1 LQRMINTLKQ
11 NGEQWA
17 LVAILL
23 IAAALRLYNV
33 AWDGGKLTHPDER
46 STVAFYA
53 PTMHWPRDWSTALD
67 PKQSPFNPLWD
78 PASQSRRS
86 YTYGHFPLYV
96 LTITANALHALA
108 PLARRLGA
116 SAELVRALT
125 GATDIQGFAFIG
137 RVLAALS
144 DTATVYLV
152 YLIARRLYGRGAA
165 LLAAALSAFTVLQ
178 IQLAHFFAVDPI
190 STTFTLLALYGA
202 MLMVE
207 RRTTGAAV
215 LTGLGMGLAVASK
228 FSALPILAAPVAAA
242 LLVVLA
248 RTTRHETLLTTE
260 TRRTRRFSG
269 VLRTLRPSRL
279 RGSSPCTNSEDAV
292 NEVPANEGEDRAAVR
307 KRAWRYCLLA
317 LLVAFVVFAV
327 TSPFV
332 ILDWPNFVQAVIREQ
347 GGMVR
352 GIADFPFTRQYR
364 GTTPYVYFIVQQLRW
379 GMGLPLGL
387 VAFLGLAWVL
397 VRAVLRRTQPGELI
411 LLSWIVPYFGITGL
425 FLAKFM
431 RYMVPVVPLCILMG
445 AGMLMQIGKSTS
457 GKWLRVLAGVL
468 IAATLVGAVLWSLAF
483 VNGIYGTEHTWIT
496 ASRWIYENVPDGS
509 VLGVEH
515 WDDHLPLSLPEP
527 AANMG
532 AHDYRQVDL
541 PMYEDDTR
549 QKYELLRARLRETD
563 YIVLA
568 SNRLYRAIPHLP
580 QRYPMST
587 RYYELLFAG
596 ELGFQKVAEFTTYP
610 RLGPVSIPD
619 DDADESFTVYDHP
632 KPIIFKKMRQ
642 LSDQEWDAL
651 LGGTWED
658 AIQGY
663 VGRPTLLSLQWL
675 GSPGSAPSRQSG
687 EVDEDKTLL
696 LDRPVDE
703 LPVVADFGWNALASR
718 SAPLAVLL
726 WWLVVTL
733 IGALAW
739 PLTFVVFR
747 NLADRGHALCRSLGL
762 IVLAYLIWLPASLR
776 VLRNGLPLTLAAMIV
791 LAAVSAFLLR
801 RNREAVLAFWRERWR
816 IVAFEEILFL
826 VAFLLF
832 VFIRILNPDLWQ
844 PWQGGEKS
852 MDIAYLNAC
861 MRSAYLPPYDP
872 YYSSGYLNYYYY
884 GQFIISLVVRLT
896 GIMPTV
902 AFNLAVPTLFAL
914 TVGNAFCVG
923 YSLAARG
930 DKSHWGR
937 NRTNP
942 RHPERSEEPAL
953 SLPKGSRFPENGIL
967 RSLRSLR
974 MTELLSGE
982 TEGSVSG
989 GLLAA
994 AFVAVIGNL
1003 DSLVQIVSRLGER
1016 SGSTFRSSIPGLAG
1030 MVKGVLGLWQVLRTH
1045 QPLPGFNYWAPSR
1058 VIPFTINEFPYWSFL
1073 FADLHPHMIGM
1084 PFTILVVALAL
1095 NLVVDVGA
1103 APCGRP
1109 WGRLRRELSRTA
1121 QDPPLSDGQARGLSR
1136 FGQAR
1141 GLPLLVIPICL
1152 GALAVINTWDLPT
1165 YLGLIGLAL
1174 LLRWRRKG
1182 WSAVL
1187 LTLTVTGL
1195 LGVVS
1200 LLLYR
1205 PFFAYFKALFVG
1217 IDFVKART
1225 ALGPFLRTWG
1235 LFLFLVTSL
1244 LLVDV
1249 GRQRARLGVLRF
1261 LCLLWRRWEVL
1272 PHLSELYGA
1281 LVRRPLPGYQLALY
1295 GLVGGLGLLVVLA
1308 VAKLWVFV
1316 LLIPLIG
1323 LAVLLLWRD
1332 DASPAELF
1340 ICALIFTA
1348 LLVLMGIEVVYL
1360 KDFLGGG
1367 EHHRMNTV
1375 FKFGVQ
1381 VWVLL
1386 GLAAGAA
1393 LPGLWA
1399 AVERWRSRGRRWAWT
1414 MALALLLFAACV
1426 YLVVG
1431 TPARVNDRFP
1441 GARPPLGTL
1450 DGMAFMTVGEYA
1462 WPDETHRIALRYD
1475 YEAIRWLM
1483 ENVKGTPV
1491 LAEAAIGY
1499 YREFGVR
1506 VASYTGLPTLLGM
1519 HQSEQRYAWQV
1530 GERDAAARDF
1540 FNTTDLERA
1549 RQLIRDLHIRYVYV
1563 GQLERAVYDQAG
1575 LQKFD
1580 QLVQTGEMR
1589 VVHSNERTT
1598 IYEVIK

>member
-1 LQRMINTLKQ
+1 LTVNFLEYESPCPELYNNPPELQTLFALNRRQWYNTQTNPPAGCKNLREGSAALAEENVLQRTINMLKQ
-11 NGEQWA
+11 NGERWA
-17 LVAILL
+17 LVLILL
-23 IAAALRLYNV
+23 VAAALRLYNV
-33 AWDGGKLTHPDER
+33 AWDGGELTHPDER

-53 PTMHWPRDWSTALD
+53 PTMHLPRDWSTALD

-78 PASQSRRS
+78 PASQQRRS

-96 LTITANALHALA
+96 LTITANAIHALA
-108 PLARRLGA
+108 PLAQRLGA
-116 SAELVRALT
+116 STGLVRALT
-125 GATDIQGFAFIG
+125 RATDIQGFAFIG
-137 RVLAALS
+137 RVLAALA

-207 RRTTGAAV
+207 RRTTGVAV
-215 LTGLGMGLAVASK
+215 LTGVGMGLAVASK

-242 LLVVLA
+242 LLVTLN
-248 RTTRHETLLTTE
+248 RTGREKMLSATE
-260 TRRTRRFSG
+260 TRGTRSFSEI
-269 VLRTLRPSRL
+269 LRTLRPARL
-279 RGSSPCTNSEDAV
+279 RDSSPSPQSEDVV
-292 NEVPANEGEDRAAVR
+292 NEVPTNEAEDRAVQR
-307 KRAWRYCLLA
+307 QAWRHCLLA
-317 LLVAFVVFAV
+317 LLVACVVFAV

-332 ILDWPNFVQAVIREQ
+332 ILDWPDFVQAVIREQ
-347 GGMVR
+347 GAMVR
-352 GIADFPFTRQYR
+352 GIADMPFTRQYR
-364 GTTPYVYFIVQQLRW
+364 GTMPYVYFIVQQLRW

-397 VRAVLRRTQPGELI
+397 VRAVLRRAQSGEWI

-431 RYMVPVVPLCILMG
+431 RYMVPVVPLFTLMG
-445 AGMLMQIGKSTS
+445 AGLLVQVGKSAS
-457 GKWLRVLAGVL
+457 GRWLRALAGVL
-468 IAATLVGAVLWSLAF
+468 IAATLGGAVFWSLAF
-483 VNGIYGTEHTWIT
+483 VNGVYGTEHTWIT
-496 ASRWIYENVPDGS
+496 ASRWIYANVPDGS
-509 VLGVEH
+509 VLAVEH

-527 AANMG
+527 EANMG
-532 AHDYRQVDL
+532 AHDYSQVEL
-541 PMYEDDTR
+541 PMYEEDTS
-549 QKYELLRARLRETD
+549 QKYELLRARLREAD
-563 YIVLA
+563 YIVLS
-568 SNRLYRAIPHLP
+568 SNRLYRTIPRLP

-587 RYYELLFAG
+587 RYYELLFSG
-596 ELGFQKVAEFTTYP
+596 QLGFEKVAEFTTYP
-610 RLGPVSIPD
+610 RLGPVTIPD
-619 DDADESFTVYDHP
+619 DNADESFTVYDHP
-632 KPIIFKKMRQ
+632 KPIIFKKVRE

-651 LGGTWED
+651 LGGTWEG
-658 AIQGY
+658 AIPGY
-663 VGRPTLLSLQWL
+663 VGRPTFLSLKWL
-675 GSPGSAPSRQSG
+675 GSLSSSSPAQQEEGK
-687 EVDEDKTLL
+687 EDKTLL

-703 LPVVADFGWNALASR
+703 LPVVADFGWNTLASR
-718 SAPLAVLL
+718 STPLAVLL

-762 IVLAYLIWLPASLR
+762 VVLAYLVWLPASLR
-776 VLRNGLPLTLAAMIV
+776 VLRNGLPLTLAAIIV

-801 RNREAVLAFWRERWR
+801 RNRQAMLDFWRERWR
-816 IVAFEEILFL
+816 LVAFEEVLFL
-826 VAFLLF
+826 AAFLLF

-861 MRSAYLPPYDP
+861 LKSAYLPPYDP
-872 YYSSGYLNYYYY
+872 YYSGGYLNYYYY

-896 GIMPTV
+896 GIIPTV

-923 YSLAARG
+923 YSLAAGLKRSGRPGKARG
-930 DKSHWGR
+930 EVS
-937 NRTNP
+937 
-942 RHPERSEEPAL
+942 
-953 SLPKGSRFPENGIL
+953 
-967 RSLRSLR
+967 
-974 MTELLSGE
+974 SG
-982 TEGSVSG
+982 
-989 GLLAA
+989 LWAA
-994 AFVAVIGNL
+994 ACVAVIGNL
-1003 DSLVQIVSRLGER
+1003 DSLVQIVTRLGER
-1016 SGSTFRSSIPGLAG
+1016 SGSTFQSSIPGREGL
-1030 MVKGVLGLWQVLRTH
+1030 VKGVLGLWQVLRGL
-1045 QPLPGFNYWAPSR
+1045 QPFPGFNYWNPSR

-1095 NLVVDVGA
+1095 DVLMEG
-1103 APCGRP
+1103 GKV
-1109 WGRLRRELSRTA
+1109 GRLEGWVRY
-1121 QDPPLSDGQARGLSR
+1121 
-1136 FGQAR
+1136 
-1141 GLPLLVIPICL
+1141 LVMPICL
-1152 GALAVINTWDLPT
+1152 GALGVINTWDLPT

-1182 WSAVL
+1182 WNAVWL
-1187 LTLTVTGL
+1187 AVAVTGL
-1195 LGVVS
+1195 LGVLS

-1217 IDFVKART
+1217 IDFVKTRT
-1225 ALGPFLRTWG
+1225 DLGPFLRIWG
-1235 LFLFLVTSL
+1235 LFLFLVASL
-1244 LLVDV
+1244 LLADV

-1261 LCLLWRRWEVL
+1261 LRLLWRRWEAL
-1272 PHLSELYGA
+1272 PHLSELYSE
-1281 LVRRPLPGYQLALY
+1281 LVKRPQPGYRLALY
-1295 GLVGGLGLLVVLA
+1295 GLVGGLGLLILLA

-1332 DASPAELF
+1332 DAVPAELF
-1340 ICALIFTA
+1340 IYALIFTA
-1348 LLVLMGIEVVYL
+1348 LIVLLGIEVVYL

-1367 EHHRMNTV
+1367 EYQRMNTV

-1386 GLAAGAA
+1386 GLATGAA
-1393 LPGLWA
+1393 LPGLWV
-1399 AVERWRSRGRRWAWT
+1399 AVGRWRSQGMRWAWT
-1414 MALALLLFAACV
+1414 VVLALLLFAACI
-1426 YLVVG
+1426 YPVVG
-1431 TPARVNDRFP
+1431 TPARVDDRFP

-1462 WPDETHRIALRYD
+1462 WPDETNRIALVYD

-1483 ENVKGTPV
+1483 DNVKGTPV
-1491 LAEAAIGY
+1491 LAEAAISY

-1519 HQSEQRYAWQV
+1519 HQSEQRYSWQV
-1530 GERDAAARDF
+1530 GERDGAASDF

-1549 RQLIRDLHIRYVYV
+1549 RQLIRDLRIRYVYI
-1563 GQLERAVYDQAG
+1563 GQLERAVYDSAG

-1589 VVHSNERTT
+1589 VVYRNERTT
-1598 IYEVIK
+1598 IYECLW